1 MPTDDGRRPEYRQLT
16 SPALI
21 QAPNQQPE
29 QLVIIAECEPG
40 TSAKGDLKLLAEQQ
54 VFDDEMPPAA
64 EAPQESAEQEWKQI
78 KHQLSIADQLPCHE
92 YPTFAVPRPKT

>member
-1 MPTDDGRRPEYRQLT
+1 MT

-21 QAPNQQPE
+21 QAANQQPE
-29 QLVIIAECEPG
+29 QLVTISECEPG
-40 TSAKGDLKLLAEQQ
+40 TSAKGGLKLLAEQQ

-78 KHQLSIADQLPCHE
+78 KHQLSIADQP
-92 YPTFAVPRPKT
+92 PWP